1 MSHAMQLFDNLVQE
15 FNGALDRAVAAHE
28 NKASKAAAD
37 EIHYA
42 DDIYETI
49 AEEIRLQGLREPI
62 EGIPPLAD
70 LYSRL
75 KKIESIVIPT
85 TQAD

>member
-1 MSHAMQLFDNLVQE
+1 MSRAPELFANLVQE
-15 FNGALDRAVAAHE
+15 FDGALDRAVAAHE
-28 NKASKAAAD
+28 NNGSKAAAD

-42 DDIYETI
+42 DDVYEML

-62 EGIPPLAD
+62 EGIPRLVD
-70 LYSRL
+70 LYARL

-85 TQAD
+85 TKV

>member
-1 MSHAMQLFDNLVQE
+1 MELFDNLVQE
-15 FNGALDRAVAAHE
+15 FNGALDRALAAH
-28 NKASKAAAD
+28 KSKSAKIAAD

-62 EGIPPLAD
+62 AGLPRLAEM
-70 LYSRL
+70 YARL
-75 KKIESIVIPT
+75 KAVESVVIPST
-85 TQAD
+85 E

>member
-1 MSHAMQLFDNLVQE
+1 MNNLVRE
-15 FNGALDRAVAAHE
+15 FNSALDRAVAAHE
-28 NKASKAAAD
+28 KKAPKAAAD

-62 EGIPPLAD
+62 EGIPRLAD
-70 LYSRL
+70 LYARL
-75 KKIESIVIPT
+75 KEIQSIV
-85 TQAD
+85 AE

>member
-1 MSHAMQLFDNLVQE
+1 MELFDNLVQE

-28 NKASKAAAD
+28 SKASKAAAD

-62 EGIPPLAD
+62 EGIPRLAD

-75 KKIESIVIPT
+75 KKIESIVIP
-85 TQAD
+85 ASNF

>member
-1 MSHAMQLFDNLVQE
+1 MSRANELFANLVQE

-28 NKASKAAAD
+28 SKASKAAAD

-62 EGIPPLAD
+62 EGIPRLAD
-70 LYSRL
+70 LYARL

-85 TQAD
+85 TKV

>member
-1 MSHAMQLFDNLVQE
+1 MQLFDNLVQE

-28 NKASKAAAD
+28 TKASKAAVD

-42 DDIYETI
+42 DDLYETI

-62 EGIPPLAD
+62 EGVPSLAS
-70 LYSRL
+70 LCMRL
-75 KKIESIVIPT
+75 KKTESIVIPT
-85 TQAD
+85 TKV

>member
-1 MSHAMQLFDNLVQE
+1 MSRAPELFANLVQE

-28 NKASKAAAD
+28 NKDAKAATD

-42 DDIYETI
+42 HDIYETI

-62 EGIPPLAD
+62 EGIPSLTD
-70 LYSRL
+70 LYMRL
-75 KKIESIVIPT
+75 KNFESVVIPT
-85 TQAD
+85 AKV